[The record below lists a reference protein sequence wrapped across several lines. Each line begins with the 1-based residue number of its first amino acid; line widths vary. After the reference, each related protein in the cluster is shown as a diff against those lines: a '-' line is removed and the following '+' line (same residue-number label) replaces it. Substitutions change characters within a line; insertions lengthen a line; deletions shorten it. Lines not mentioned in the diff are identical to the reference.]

1 MWIKYKGC
9 IGRREKGLVIIFTR
23 TFSLLLLLY
32 RYNSLRLSRFR
43 EIYKEYIKLARKLR
57 K

>member
-9 IGRREKGLVIIFTR
+9 IGRRKKGLVIIFTR
-23 TFSLLLLLY
+23 PFSLLLLLY

>member
-1 MWIKYKGC
+1 MGFFFFYPSP
-9 IGRREKGLVIIFTR
+9 
-23 TFSLLLLLY
+23 FSLLLLLY